1 MRFRPAHFY
10 ELVKGFM
17 QYPKFVFLLLL
28 MLVVSGF
35 AQQPAK
41 VRKPVKNPPQYPNII
56 DMEGQ
61 TAPTVKP
68 AAPATEA
75 PATTQAAATE
85 LTANDALVKAL
96 QSLTGEVRTL
106 VGEFRSMNLR
116 QQAQLEMTR
125 LTRIDLRIDH
135 YERELKPIRERL
147 AALDAED
154 QQLSTLMTRESLYAQ
169 TQTIGTIDRDATMK
183 QIKAQHEYRQ
193 NLVRNEKDRLKQ
205 IEADLAKQLA
215 AVRASE
221 SETEQ
226 RLQATEAELKRP

>member
-1 MRFRPAHFY
+1 
-10 ELVKGFM
+10 M
-17 QYPKFVFLLLL
+17 QYPKFIFSVL
-28 MLVVSGF
+28 MLLALIMNGL

-61 TAPTVKP
+61 SAPTAKP
-68 AAPATEA
+68 AAPTAEA
-75 PATTQAAATE
+75 PATAQPATE

-135 YERELKPIRERL
+135 YERELKPIRERI
-147 AALDAED
+147 AALEVED

-183 QIKAQHEYRQ
+183 QIRAQHEYRQ

-215 AVRASE
+215 TVRAAE

-226 RLQATEAELKRP
+226 RLQATESELKRP

>member
-1 MRFRPAHFY
+1 
-10 ELVKGFM
+10 M
-17 QYPKFVFLLLL
+17 QYPKFIALVAVL
-28 MLVVSGF
+28 MALVVSGL

-61 TAPTVKP
+61 SAPGVKP
-68 AAPATEA
+68 AAPAADA
-75 PATTQAAATE
+75 PAAAQTATE
-85 LTANDALVKAL
+85 LTANDALVKVL

-116 QQAQLEMTR
+116 QQAQLELSR

-135 YERELKPIRERL
+135 FERELKPIRERI
-147 AALDAED
+147 AALEAED
-154 QQLSTLMTRESLYAQ
+154 QQLSQLMTRESLYAQ

-183 QIKAQHEYRQ
+183 QIRAQHEYRQ
-193 NLVRNEKDRLKQ
+193 NLIRNEKDRLKQ
-205 IEADLAKQLA
+205 IETELAKQLA
-215 AVRASE
+215 LVRTAE

-226 RLQATEAELKRP
+226 RLQQTEAELKRP

>member
-1 MRFRPAHFY
+1 
-10 ELVKGFM
+10 M
-17 QYPKFVFLLLL
+17 QYPKLISSVFILLA
-28 MLVVSGF
+28 LVLSSF

-56 DMEGQ
+56 DLEGQ
-61 TAPTVKP
+61 NAPPVKSAVP
-68 AAPATEA
+68 ASDAPATA
-75 PATTQAAATE
+75 QQPATEPLAS
-85 LTANDALVKAL
+85 DALVKVL
-96 QSLTGEVRTL
+96 QSLTGEVKTL

-116 QQAQLEMTR
+116 QQAQLELSR
-125 LTRIDLRIDH
+125 LTRLDLRIDH

-154 QQLSTLMTRESLYAQ
+154 QQLSLLMTRESLYAQ

-183 QIKAQHEYRQ
+183 QIRAQHEYRQ

-215 AVRASE
+215 AVRTVE

>member
-1 MRFRPAHFY
+1 
-10 ELVKGFM
+10 M
-17 QYPKFVFLLLL
+17 QYPKFVSLVAVL
-28 MLVVSGF
+28 MTLVVNGL

-61 TAPTVKP
+61 SAPTAKP
-68 AAPATEA
+68 AGSTAETPATA
-75 PATTQAAATE
+75 QAVTE

-96 QSLTGEVRTL
+96 QGLTGEVRTL

-135 YERELKPIRERL
+135 YERELKPIRERI

-183 QIKAQHEYRQ
+183 QIRAQHEYRQ

-221 SETEQ
+221 NETEQ
-226 RLQATEAELKRP
+226 RLQQTEAELKRP